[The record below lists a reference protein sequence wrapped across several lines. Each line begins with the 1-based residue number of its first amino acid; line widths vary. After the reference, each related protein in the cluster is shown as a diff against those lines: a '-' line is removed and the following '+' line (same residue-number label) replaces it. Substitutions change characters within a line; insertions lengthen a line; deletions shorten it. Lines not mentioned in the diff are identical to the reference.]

1 MKKFLLITGIILLS
15 CPVFADSINPYVYK
29 TMTNQSYRNNYNRH
43 VNNKVMPYWQRQSNF
58 ATRSRGYTNYS
69 GYNNFNSYHSQRYYR
84 GGRY

>member
-1 MKKFLLITGIILLS
+1 MKKVISLILLYLICS
-15 CPVFADSINPYVYK
+15 PVFADSINPYVYK
-29 TMTNQSYRNNYNRH
+29 TMTNQSYRNNYNRQ
-43 VNNKVMPYWQRQSNF
+43 VNNKTIPYWQRQSNF